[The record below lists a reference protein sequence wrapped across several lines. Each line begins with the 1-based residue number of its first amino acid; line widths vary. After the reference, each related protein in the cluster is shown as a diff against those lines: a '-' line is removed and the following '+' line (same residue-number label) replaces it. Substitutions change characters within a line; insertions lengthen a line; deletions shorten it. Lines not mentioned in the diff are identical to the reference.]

1 MKLNDEQITY
11 IENYINQND
20 INYYEIYMEIL
31 DHMILSVE
39 ELLEKNPTKNF
50 EEAVLIAKV
59 EGFGRKKG
67 FRGLLREKLKLAQ
80 KKARKDNLKSIK
92 EFFTFPKLVLTLS
105 VFVCYY
111 WFLNFFKEPQ
121 QANIVAISVVALFG
135 IFQSLYYKKYT
146 KINKMIIL
154 KTQLLGV
161 NSSLIFALTQLSTSF
176 IIYTNNFI
184 DFSHFLAKVMMS
196 IVFTFALISLLVFIE
211 VRKKTI
217 EELKTQIFA

>member
-11 IENYINQND
+11 IENYIQQND
-20 INYYEIYMEIL
+20 INYYEIYIEIL

-121 QANIVAISVVALFG
+121 QANIVAISIVALFG

-217 EELKTQIFA
+217 QELKTQIFA

>member
-11 IENYINQND
+11 IENYIQQND
-20 INYYEIYMEIL
+20 INYYEIYIEIL

-50 EEAVLIAKV
+50 EEALLIAKV

-80 KKARKDNLKSIK
+80 KQARKDNLKRIK
-92 EFFTFPKLVLTLS
+92 DYFIFPKIVLTVS
-105 VFVCYY
+105 IFVSYY
-111 WFLNFFKEPQ
+111 ICLNFFKEPHK
-121 QANIVAISVVALFG
+121 ANTIPISIVALFG
-135 IFQSLYYKKYT
+135 LFQSLYYRKYT

-154 KTQLLGV
+154 KTQLLGI
-161 NSSLIFALTQLSTSF
+161 NSSLIFALTQFSGSF

-196 IVFTFALISLLVFIE
+196 IVFTFVLISLLVFIE

>member
-11 IENYINQND
+11 IENYIQQND

-39 ELLEKNPTKNF
+39 DLLEKNPTKNF

-80 KKARKDNLKSIK
+80 KKAKKDNLKSIK

>member
-135 IFQSLYYKKYT
+135 IFQAFYYRKYT

-154 KTQLLGV
+154 KTNLLGIH
-161 NSSLIFALTQLSTSF
+161 SSLIFALGQLSGAF
-176 IIYTNNFI
+176 IINSNNAI
-184 DFSHFLAKVMMS
+184 DYNHFLAKVMMS

>member
-1 MKLNDEQITY
+1 MKLNEEQITY
-11 IENYINQND
+11 IENYIQQND

-50 EEAVLIAKV
+50 EKAVLIAKV

-146 KINKMIIL
+146 KINKIIIL

>member
-11 IENYINQND
+11 IENYIKQND

-39 ELLEKNPTKNF
+39 DLLEKNPTKNF
-50 EEAVLIAKV
+50 EEVVLIAKV

-67 FRGLLREKLKLAQ
+67 FRGLLREKLKVAQ
-80 KKARKDNLKSIK
+80 EKARKDNLKSIK
-92 EFFTFPKLVLTLS
+92 EFFTFPKLALTLS

-135 IFQSLYYKKYT
+135 IFQAFYYRKYT

-154 KTQLLGV
+154 KTNLLGIH
-161 NSSLIFALTQLSTSF
+161 SSLIFALGQLSTSF

>member
-11 IENYINQND
+11 IENYIQQND
-20 INYYEIYMEIL
+20 INYYEIYIEIL

-121 QANIVAISVVALFG
+121 QANIVAISIVALFG

>member
-1 MKLNDEQITY
+1 MKSTEEQITY
-11 IENYINQND
+11 IENYIKQND

-39 ELLEKNPTKNF
+39 DILEKNPTKNF
-50 EEAVLIAKV
+50 EEALLIAKV
-59 EGFGRKKG
+59 EDFGRKKG

-80 KKARKDNLKSIK
+80 KQARKDNLKRIK
-92 EFFTFPKLVLTLS
+92 DYFIFPKIVLTVS
-105 VFVCYY
+105 IFVSYY
-111 WFLNFFKEPQ
+111 IFLNFFKEPHK
-121 QANIVAISVVALFG
+121 ANIIPISIVAFFG
-135 IFQSLYYKKYT
+135 LFQSFYYRKYT
-146 KINKMIIL
+146 KIDKMIVL

-161 NSSLIFALTQLSTSF
+161 NSSLIFALTQFSGSF

-184 DFSHFLAKVMMS
+184 DFNHFLAKAMMS

-217 EELKTQIFA
+217 QELKTQIFA

>member
-11 IENYINQND
+11 IENYIQQND

-39 ELLEKNPTKNF
+39 DLLEKNPTKNF

-121 QANIVAISVVALFG
+121 QANIVAISIVALFG
-135 IFQSLYYKKYT
+135 IFQPLYYKKYT

-196 IVFTFALISLLVFIE
+196 IVFTFVLISLLVFIE

>member
-1 MKLNDEQITY
+1 MMVFKL
-11 IENYINQND
+11 
-20 INYYEIYMEIL
+20 
-31 DHMILSVE
+31 
-39 ELLEKNPTKNF
+39 P
-50 EEAVLIAKV
+50 
-59 EGFGRKKG
+59 
-67 FRGLLREKLKLAQ
+67 
-80 KKARKDNLKSIK
+80 
-92 EFFTFPKLVLTLS
+92 
-105 VFVCYY
+105 
-111 WFLNFFKEPQ
+111 
-121 QANIVAISVVALFG
+121 
-135 IFQSLYYKKYT
+135 LYNKKYT

>member
-11 IENYINQND
+11 IENYIKQND

-39 ELLEKNPTKNF
+39 DLLEKNPTKNF
-50 EEAVLIAKV
+50 EEVVLIAKV

-80 KKARKDNLKSIK
+80 EKARKDNFNSIK
-92 EFFTFPKLVLTLS
+92 EYFTFPKLVLTLS

-135 IFQSLYYKKYT
+135 IFQAFYYRKYT
-146 KINKMIIL
+146 KINKMIVL
-154 KTQLLGV
+154 KTHLLGV
-161 NSSLIFALTQLSTSF
+161 YSSLIFAFTQLSGAF
-176 IIYTNNFI
+176 IINSNNAIDYNHFI
-184 DFSHFLAKVMMS
+184 VKGIMA
-196 IVFTFALISLLVFIE
+196 IIFTFTFISLLVFIE
-211 VRKKTI
+211 VRKNTI

>member
-1 MKLNDEQITY
+1 MKLTEEQITY
-11 IENYINQND
+11 IENYIKQND

-39 ELLEKNPTKNF
+39 DFLEKNPTKNF
-50 EEAVLIAKV
+50 EEVVLIAKV

-80 KKARKDNLKSIK
+80 KQARIDNLKRIK
-92 EFFTFPKLVLTLS
+92 AYFTFPKLVLTFS
-105 VFVCYY
+105 VFVFYY
-111 WFLNFFKEPQ
+111 LFLNFFKAPQ
-121 QANIVAISVVALFG
+121 QANIIPISIVAFFG
-135 IFQSLYYKKYT
+135 LFQSFYYRKYT
-146 KINKMIIL
+146 KIDKMIVL

-161 NSSLIFALTQLSTSF
+161 NSSLIFALTQFSGSF

-184 DFSHFLAKVMMS
+184 DFNHFLAKAMMS
-196 IVFTFALISLLVFIE
+196 IVFTFTLISLLVFIE

-217 EELKTQIFA
+217 EKLKTQIFA